1 MVGQVQNPAIAN
13 SQCENLREVIDNRD
27 SVKADQCLR
36 SIEKAIID
44 GSNLME
50 PLIEAFKA
58 EVTLGEVNDVLRDNF
73 GTWVSP
79 SGV

>member
-1 MVGQVQNPAIAN
+1 MQRDNIGEI
-13 SQCENLREVIDNRD
+13 IDKRD
-27 SVKADQCLR
+27 LVKADQCIR
-36 SIEKAIID
+36 SIEEALID

-50 PLIEAFKA
+50 PMIEAFKA

-73 GTWVSP
+73 GTWVAP